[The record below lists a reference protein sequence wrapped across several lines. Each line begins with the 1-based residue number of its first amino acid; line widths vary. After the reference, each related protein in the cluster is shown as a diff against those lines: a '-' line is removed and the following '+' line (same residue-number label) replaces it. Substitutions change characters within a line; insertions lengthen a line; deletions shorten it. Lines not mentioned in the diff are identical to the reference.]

1 LEDGTGGRRFSTIT
15 RRRETLL
22 ARLNDA
28 ADVDAARHELL
39 GLVYEALDQYEA
51 GGADLSALVH
61 DVDSLIVELTL
72 LSDPNWTGNMR
83 NQWTVMAAVLVE
95 QRRAGAWEPPPSG
108 CDRIAGANQGLRF
121 LADLRPVARSS

>member
-1 LEDGTGGRRFSTIT
+1 M
-15 RRRETLL
+15 L

-28 ADVDAARHELL
+28 VDVEAPRHELL

-51 GGADLSALVH
+51 GGTDLSALVH

-72 LSDPNWTGNMR
+72 LSDPNWTRKMR
-83 NQWTVMAAVLVE
+83 NQWTALAAVLVE